1 MLRGD
6 PAEGVSAG
14 WKVRWGGVFRP
25 EPGRADEERRVF
37 AIWRGNLPREIL
49 NIGQQGYAAAEAL
62 AYPEGL
68 EIIDC
73 GLGTNPLG
81 APECLRG
88 AIVGSRLPD
97 LDVYPDP
104 DPEALREALAS
115 AHPAWGIGPERILVG
130 GGSIGVLVTL
140 VRLLLR
146 PGSVMAGLSPQFTD
160 PVLQALYNG
169 ASYDPVRLEAPRYR
183 ADPEALLA
191 ALDRGPQV
199 LYLDRPHNPTGRVI
213 PLDDL
218 RRLAEKGLE
227 RGTWIVSDEAYGDF
241 LPDEESA
248 ATLDCPNLVT
258 CRSFSK
264 GLGAAGLRVGFAVTR
279 DAELA
284 ELFRRLQPP
293 FVVGALDAV
302 LARAVLAEAADFLE
316 ETRRYVRRA
325 KGRILEAIGRRPG
338 LSVADTDDRVPIF
351 LLSQE
356 SGSLVRRLASA
367 GVTCEPGSGYFHLD
381 DRSVRLRVPAPNRLE
396 AFLERLASL

>member
-1 MLRGD
+1 VLRGD

-146 PGSVMAGLSPQFTD
+146 PGSVMAGRASPPSSPIRSSRLSTMGPPMTRS
-160 PVLQALYNG
+160 
-169 ASYDPVRLEAPRYR
+169 ASRRPATGRIRRPSWLPWTEAPRCS
-183 ADPEALLA
+183 
-191 ALDRGPQV
+191 
-199 LYLDRPHNPTGRVI
+199 
-213 PLDDL
+213 
-218 RRLAEKGLE
+218 
-227 RGTWIVSDEAYGDF
+227 TWIV
-241 LPDEESA
+241 P
-248 ATLDCPNLVT
+248 TIPP
-258 CRSFSK
+258 
-264 GLGAAGLRVGFAVTR
+264 VGSSPWT
-279 DAELA
+279 
-284 ELFRRLQPP
+284 
-293 FVVGALDAV
+293 
-302 LARAVLAEAADFLE
+302 
-316 ETRRYVRRA
+316 T
-325 KGRILEAIGRRPG
+325 
-338 LSVADTDDRVPIF
+338 
-351 LLSQE
+351 
-356 SGSLVRRLASA
+356 
-367 GVTCEPGSGYFHLD
+367 
-381 DRSVRLRVPAPNRLE
+381 
-396 AFLERLASL
+396 

>member
-1 MLRGD
+1 
-6 PAEGVSAG
+6 
-14 WKVRWGGVFRP
+14 
-25 EPGRADEERRVF
+25 
-37 AIWRGNLPREIL
+37 
-49 NIGQQGYAAAEAL
+49 
-62 AYPEGL
+62 
-68 EIIDC
+68 
-73 GLGTNPLG
+73 
-81 APECLRG
+81 
-88 AIVGSRLPD
+88 
-97 LDVYPDP
+97 
-104 DPEALREALAS
+104 
-115 AHPAWGIGPERILVG
+115 
-130 GGSIGVLVTL
+130 
-140 VRLLLR
+140 
-146 PGSVMAGLSPQFTD
+146 
-160 PVLQALYNG
+160 
-169 ASYDPVRLEAPRYR
+169 
-183 ADPEALLA
+183 
-191 ALDRGPQV
+191 V